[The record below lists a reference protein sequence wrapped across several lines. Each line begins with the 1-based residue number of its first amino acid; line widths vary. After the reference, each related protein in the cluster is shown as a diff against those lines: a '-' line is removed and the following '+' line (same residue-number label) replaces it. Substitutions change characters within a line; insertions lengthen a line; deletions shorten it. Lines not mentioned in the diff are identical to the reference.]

1 MCKRFAGFTLVVLM
15 ALFLTQAAVAAAP
28 QVVLS
33 AQSLIVDSKYVVCE
47 KFNIDGSNYIRL
59 RDIAYLLNGTDSQFS
74 VNRDSA
80 ANTVS
85 LVTGEAYLADGS
97 ELVTSDTN
105 KSCTAVP
112 CSLSVQIDGETVTDL
127 SAYHIGN
134 SDYFKLRDLG
144 NAMGFAV
151 KYNVAANAAVVNSIA
166 EVTVTTAEELLD
178 AIAPNT
184 KILLSPGTYNLSTVK
199 SADVTNPYVSWDAV
213 YDGAETIISG
223 VKNCT
228 LTGGNASSA
237 TVVVEPRYA
246 DVLEFRSC
254 AGITVKNLTI
264 GHTTEPGYCMGGVV
278 NLTDSE
284 NIVIDS
290 CVLYGCGT
298 YGVVTQNAQGLTV
311 RDTDIKECTY
321 GIMSLSAS
329 SSLSFEN
336 SRFFDCGGFTMLNLD
351 NCSDVSFSGC
361 AITDNSSAYQWDSL
375 ISLSVCNDVTFD
387 GCRIS
392 GNSMNSFINVKSCS
406 SVSFT
411 GNTLEDN
418 TFASGLFAEYSDTD
432 IVLPAGVE

>member
-1 MCKRFAGFTLVVLM
+1 M
-15 ALFLTQAAVAAAP
+15 ALFLMQGAAAAAP

-33 AQSLIVDSKYVVCE
+33 AQGLIVDGKYVVCE
-47 KFNIDGSNYIRL
+47 KYNIDGSNYVRL

-74 VNRDSA
+74 VNQDSA
-80 ANTVS
+80 ESTVS

-112 CSLSVQIDGETVTDL
+112 CSLSVQIDGETVTGL
-127 SAYHIGN
+127 SAYHIG
-134 SDYFKLRDLG
+134 SRDYFKLRDLG
-144 NAMGFAV
+144 NALGFAV
-151 KYNVAANAAVVNSIA
+151 KYNAAANAAVVNSIA

-184 KILLSPGTYNLSTVK
+184 KIMLSPGTYNLSTVK
-199 SADVTNPYVSWDAV
+199 ITDVSNPYVAWDAV
-213 YDGAETIISG
+213 FDGAETIITG

-228 LTGGNASSA
+228 LAGGDAGLA

-246 DVLEFRSC
+246 DVLEFRGC
-254 AGITVKNLTI
+254 TGIAVKDLTI

-278 NLTDSE
+278 NLTDSD

-298 YGVVTQNAQGLTV
+298 YGVVTENAQGLTV
-311 RDTDIKECTY
+311 RNTDIKECTY

-336 SRFFDCGGFTMLNLD
+336 SRFFDCGGFTMLSLV
-351 NCSDVSFSGC
+351 NCSGVSFSAC
-361 AITDNSSAYQWDSL
+361 AITDNASAYQWESL
-375 ISLSVCNDVTFD
+375 ISLSLCDDVTFD

-392 GNSMNSFINVKSCS
+392 GNSMNSFINVKNSGG
-406 SVSFT
+406 VSFI
-411 GNTLEDN
+411 GNTLENN
-418 TFASGLFAEYSDTD
+418 TFASGQFAENSDTD
-432 IVLPAGVE
+432 IVLPAGLE